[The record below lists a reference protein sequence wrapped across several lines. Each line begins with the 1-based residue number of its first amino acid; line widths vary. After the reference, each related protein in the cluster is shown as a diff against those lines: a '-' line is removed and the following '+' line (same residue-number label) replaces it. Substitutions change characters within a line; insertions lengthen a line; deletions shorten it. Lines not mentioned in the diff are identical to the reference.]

1 MGQEHT
7 TRPSNR
13 EAAVRLSRH
22 LCKGQLV
29 HGYNRAPVRLSRL
42 KTNLR
47 KSQPFN
53 QRWNKMQTN
62 EAMYRQIL
70 WLGIKR
76 RWISKQSSP
85 GYQSRLHAADRT
97 PLNGAC
103 C

>member
-22 LCKGQLV
+22 FVQRATRPWIQPSTRSSEPSQNKCKKVATFQSTMEQDAHDEV
-29 HGYNRAPVRLSRL
+29 
-42 KTNLR
+42 K
-47 KSQPFN
+47 
-53 QRWNKMQTN
+53 
-62 EAMYRQIL
+62 YRQIL